1 MKEKRR
7 IRKTPL
13 IEKIRNYPYDCYLYI
28 NETFSSI
35 DWEEYNQ
42 LAVILSN
49 VVTVIF
55 ILLNKLTYVAT
66 APTSSVFQVDP
77 YQYEKIKQKLLAK
90 ANDIDLGVSVTPN
103 NSHSYMNGVSNGAI
117 IMIYIASL
125 ITTYQLFINS
135 TRQYSLMNTKTKPK
149 TPSARETLINDEA
162 SNKLVDMFTSF
173 IKLFNKTID
182 EESYYNDSET
192 TANNEEYTLYDE
204 HKVIYQM
211 DVWQPSEFNIILF
224 CFLNPMTLL
233 MVKVMITLSIWKIC
247 LIDLLFGFQIY
258 FITSKFLVLLN
269 DKQILYQEMFLEYN
283 DKFVKPKTN
292 ILKKDV
298 AIDATNKYYDRAD
311 PTTVEQS
318 NPYFQNTKLK
328 VFIVHD
334 INGKPVNTISKDDM
348 DEDRKK
354 LESEKIRLE
363 LEREKFNHEQLIL
376 NGSMDSD
383 WMRNT
388 VHSTPFKAPG
398 SRSFQRSP
406 DRDYNRSSVY
416 NRSMNTSYARDSYRD
431 SSYTSDRSR
440 SPGKTERFNITPA
453 RNNLSPT
460 RQISPSRQMSPSR
473 PISSRPTSRVTSP
486 ERLTSPLRI
495 RSPDRSTQSINHSRS
510 YDKPTYRS
518 LRR

>member
-13 IEKIRNYPYDCYLYI
+13 IEKIRNYPYDCYLYV
-28 NETFSSI
+28 NETFASI
-35 DWEEYNQ
+35 DWEDYNHF
-42 LAVILSN
+42 AVIVSN
-49 VVTVIF
+49 CVTVTF

-66 APTSSVFQVDP
+66 APSSSVFQVDP
-77 YQYEKIKQKLLAK
+77 YQYEKLKQKLLTK
-90 ANDIDLGVSVTPN
+90 SKDVDFDMNISS
-103 NSHSYMNGVSNGAI
+103 NSNSSLVNGISNSI
-117 IMIYIASL
+117 IGMIYIASL
-125 ITTYQLFINS
+125 IITYQLFFNS
-135 TRQYSLMNTKTKPK
+135 SRQYSLMNTKTKPK
-149 TPSARETLINDEA
+149 TPSAKETLINEDS
-162 SNKLVDMFTSF
+162 SNKLVEMIMSF
-173 IKLFNKTID
+173 LKLFNKTID

-192 TANNEEYTLYDE
+192 TINNDEYTLYDDD
-204 HKVIYQM
+204 KVIYQM
-211 DVWQPSEFNIILF
+211 DVWQPSEFNINLF
-224 CFLNPMTLL
+224 CFLNPVTLL
-233 MVKVMITLSIWKIC
+233 MVKVMISLSIWKLC
-247 LIDLLFGFQIY
+247 LVDILFGFQVY
-258 FITSKFLVLLN
+258 FITGKFFVLLN
-269 DKQILYQEMFLEYN
+269 DKQILYQEMFQEYN

-298 AIDATNKYYDRAD
+298 AIDATNKYYNPSN

-348 DEDRKK
+348 NEDRKK

-363 LEREKFNHEQLIL
+363 LEREKLNHEQLML
-376 NGSMDSD
+376 NSSMDSD
-383 WMRNT
+383 WLRNT
-388 VHSTPFKAPG
+388 AHSTPFKAP

-406 DRDYNRSSVY
+406 DREYNRSSVY

-431 SSYTSDRSR
+431 SSYASDRSR
-440 SPGKTERFNITPA
+440 SPGKLDRFNRSPA
-453 RNNLSPT
+453 RNNLSLT
-460 RQISPSRQMSPSR
+460 RQMSPTR

-495 RSPDRSTQSINHSRS
+495 RSPDRSTQSVNLSRS